1 MPEVNGLRILE
12 DAKKLYPDI
21 VVIIMADCDLS
32 EMLKDKKQLSVYAYI
47 KKPIDIDEL
56 TKLLKEAN
64 L

>member
-1 MPEVNGLRILE
+1 LPEVNGLRILE

-32 EMLKDKKQLSVYAYI
+32 EMVKDKKQLSAYAYI